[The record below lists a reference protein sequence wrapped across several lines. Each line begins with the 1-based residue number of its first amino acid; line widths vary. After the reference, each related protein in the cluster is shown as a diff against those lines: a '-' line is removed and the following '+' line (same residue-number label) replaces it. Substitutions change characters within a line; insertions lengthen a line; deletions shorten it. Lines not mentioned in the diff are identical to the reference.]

1 MAPLAYK
8 LVSGVI
14 VKHLEV
20 FVLFSIFMNVA
31 FAKKEK
37 KTKTKN
43 SSFYVVLASY
53 KQHNAQIP
61 LSDEKTPYL
70 NLYNVCFITQLRK
83 IPHCSAFPAHIS
95 I

>member
-37 KTKTKN
+37 KNKN
-43 SSFYVVLASY
+43 KKQFFLCSFGIL
-53 KQHNAQIP
+53 
-61 LSDEKTPYL
+61 
-70 NLYNVCFITQLRK
+70 
-83 IPHCSAFPAHIS
+83 
-95 I
+95 